1 MSFYSGKF
9 GLFQFLKGKIMSF
22 NVKGSESIALLGVI
36 APSAQA
42 AGAAVSGWISAAQ
55 FQKFLAIVAAGTFGA
70 SATVDAKIQQAT
82 DSSGTGAKDITGK
95 AITQLLAAGGNN
107 VQAEINLD
115 AQDLDT
121 NGGFSYVQLSVTV
134 GTAATGTSAVL
145 LGLGGR
151 LGPASNFNAASVAQI
166 VG

>member
-1 MSFYSGKF
+1 M
-9 GLFQFLKGKIMSF
+9 F
-22 NVKGSESIALLGVI
+22 NVKGSEAVALLGVV
-36 APSAQA
+36 APSAQG

-55 FQKFLAIVAAGTFGA
+55 FQKFLAIVQAGTFGS
-70 SATVDAKIQQAT
+70 SATLDAKIQQAT
-82 DSSGTGAKDITGK
+82 SSAGAGAKDITGK
-95 AITQLLAAGGNN
+95 AITQMLAAGGNN
-107 VQAEINLD
+107 LQAEIDLD

-121 NGGFSYVQLSVTV
+121 NGGFSYIQLSVTV

-151 LGPASNFNAASVAQI
+151 FGPASDFNAASVAQI

>member
-1 MSFYSGKF
+1 
-9 GLFQFLKGKIMSF
+9 MSF
-22 NVKGSESIALLGVI
+22 NVKGSEQLAVLDVVN
-36 APSAQA
+36 PSAQA
-42 AGAAVSGWISAAQ
+42 AGAATTGWVSAAQ
-55 FQKFLAIVAAGTFGA
+55 FQKFLAVIQAGTFGA

-82 DSSGTGAKDITGK
+82 SSAGAGAKDVTGK

-115 AQDLDT
+115 AQELDV
-121 NGGFSYVQLSVTV
+121 NGGFAYIQLSVTV

-151 LGPASNFNAASVAQI
+151 LGPASDFNNASVAQI

>member
-1 MSFYSGKF
+1 MFP
-9 GLFQFLKGKIMSF
+9 M
-22 NVKGSESIALLGVI
+22 NVKASEQVAVLGTVN
-36 APSAQA
+36 PSAQA
-42 AGAAVSGWISAAQ
+42 AGAAVTGWVSAAN
-55 FQKFLAIVAAGTFGA
+55 FNKFLALISVGTFGS

-95 AITQLLAAGGNN
+95 ALTQLLAAGGNN

-115 AQDLDT
+115 AQDLDV
-121 NGGFSYVQLSVTV
+121 NGGFSYIQLSVTV

-145 LGLGGR
+145 LGFNPR
-151 LGPASNFNAASVAQI
+151 FAPASDFNPTSVAQI